1 MATLVVPQSKI
12 RRCNW
17 ALIWPVLLKATGPS
31 MCGQPATDRRRSDK
45 GILLYPIIN
54 IEFALNDLP
63 LAAKLVELL
72 GGGRVFKRK
81 GNSYN
86 LQIHDLATLSK
97 VVTLLN
103 GNLRSPKIEALK
115 GTERF

>member
-1 MATLVVPQSKI
+1 VAGWLAGWLAGWRT
-12 RRCNW
+12 
-17 ALIWPVLLKATGPS
+17 
-31 MCGQPATDRRRSDK
+31 PATDRRRSDK

-72 GGGRVFKRK
+72 GGGRVFQRK

-86 LQIHDLATLSK
+86 LQIHDLATFPK
-97 VVTLLN
+97 LLHYSMVICVPLK
-103 GNLRSPKIEALK
+103 LRPLK
-115 GTERF
+115 APSDSRAKYI